1 MEIYRQVILLAIMI
15 FLSAFFALCESALLS
30 LSKFKVRYLADKKK
44 FGAAHVKK
52 LKDNPEALLSTVLVG
67 NNLVN
72 AAAAVLTTSISL
84 QLFHNN
90 VLGIATGIAA
100 FLILIFGDMIPKS
113 IGANNNEVLAPLIA
127 PIIWYLGIIAY
138 PLIKIL
144 DLLLKGINRILG
156 IKKMPL
162 ITEEELK
169 HIVKVSEEEGTIQEI
184 EKKLIQRIF
193 DFDTITVADVMTRKD
208 NMISVSS
215 EGTIKDVL
223 HIPTAKMYS
232 RFPVFGKHKE
242 DITGILHLKD
252 ILKFVREGK
261 TDAKIKGIMRK
272 PLFVFESKK
281 MDSTLKLFQKSKQH
295 MAVVLNEKGN
305 IVGVVTIENI
315 LEEVVGEI
323 IDETDRINPDIQE
336 VSKNAW
342 VARGSTEADVLNK
355 KTGILIKKDFVDL
368 DSFILSKLGRAPKLN
383 EQLVHNSYKITMED
397 VQGKKVIRARI
408 EKA

>member
-323 IDETDRINPDIQE
+323 IDETDRINPDIQ
-336 VSKNAW
+336 
-342 VARGSTEADVLNK
+342 
-355 KTGILIKKDFVDL
+355 
-368 DSFILSKLGRAPKLN
+368 
-383 EQLVHNSYKITMED
+383 
-397 VQGKKVIRARI
+397 
-408 EKA
+408 